1 MTNEESKQIGLE
13 LKPEVAKGAYSNLA
27 VISHSKTEFIIDFAE
42 ILPGFPKPEVVS
54 RIVMSPEHTKRLM
67 AAIIDNIKKYE
78 SQFGPIELGEKNTL
92 NIADFV
98 NGTKS

>member
-1 MTNEESKQIGLE
+1 
-13 LKPEVAKGAYSNLA
+13 
-27 VISHSKTEFIIDFAE
+27 
-42 ILPGFPKPEVVS
+42 
-54 RIVMSPEHTKRLM
+54 MSPEHTKRLM

-78 SQFGPIELGEKNTL
+78 SQFGTIELGEKNTL